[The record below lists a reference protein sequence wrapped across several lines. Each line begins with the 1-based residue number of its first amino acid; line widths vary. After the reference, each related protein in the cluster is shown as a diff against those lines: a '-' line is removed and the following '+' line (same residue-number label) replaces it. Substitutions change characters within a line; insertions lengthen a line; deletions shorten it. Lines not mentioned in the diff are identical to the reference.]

1 MTNIVATTEYA
12 NCGAPIST
20 EADTLDERS
29 PCDACE
35 STKRRHTISL
45 METLVARD
53 GYGFKAKRLTQKKP
67 YVEGLSRPDYSYS
80 RGKLVHL
87 QRLIDRDNDQYLE
100 KITDYETGEV
110 IHHCDEPLSRHQGHG
125 DAKRKSD
132 VARRR
137 MR

>member
-1 MTNIVATTEYA
+1 
-12 NCGAPIST
+12 
-20 EADTLDERS
+20 
-29 PCDACE
+29 
-35 STKRRHTISL
+35 